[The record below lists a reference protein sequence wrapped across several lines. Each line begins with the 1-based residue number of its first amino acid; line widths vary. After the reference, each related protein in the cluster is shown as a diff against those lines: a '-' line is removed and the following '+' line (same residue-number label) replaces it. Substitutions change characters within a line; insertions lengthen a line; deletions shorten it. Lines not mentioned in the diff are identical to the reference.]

1 MAWSE
6 GEDKQAKKILNME
19 TNKVN
24 QTVESSDK
32 ETIKE
37 TVSVTSS
44 CSMENVLLPMRSA
57 GIRGNP
63 PALIRGPGTHG
74 FLNPKTEN
82 LSDAELS
89 DFSLNDTEEDE
100 EEFRNCVLLNGS
112 LNEGAS
118 LSNHSSSSRGL
129 PIGPSPPVSQ
139 VGSSTTEVFGKNGFP
154 LVRKVFTNTRER
166 WRQQNVS
173 SAFAELRKLVP
184 THPPDKKLS
193 KNEILRS
200 AIKYIKLLTRVLE
213 WQKEQEDKQEN
224 EPNNNNRIT
233 LNGHLSNSSNHNLT
247 SNGSLDNK
255 RNIKQQLLTFNHN
268 AQTPNNN
275 LLMIAPSPMMSQHFI
290 KTEQLESSDIM
301 NTNSRSSTNSVITQS
316 IPLIAVRNANTSKGS
331 KASKRKAAAE
341 ESVAKEDKKR
351 KKEAVVVAGCSANPN
366 NRI

>member
-6 GEDKQAKKILNME
+6 SENRQVKKDLNME
-19 TNKVN
+19 TNKTDVGAESLDK
-24 QTVESSDK
+24 QTAKDNAIER
-32 ETIKE
+32 
-37 TVSVTSS
+37 
-44 CSMENVLLPMRSA
+44 VLLPMRSA
-57 GIRGNP
+57 GLRGNP
-63 PALIRGPGTHG
+63 PALIRGATTHA
-74 FLNPKTEN
+74 FLNPKTES

-112 LNEGAS
+112 HNEGNS
-118 LSNHSSSSRGL
+118 LSNHSTSSRGL
-129 PIGPSPPVSQ
+129 PMASSPSNSQ
-139 VGSSTTEVFGKNGFP
+139 MGSNTNEVLGRNGFP

-213 WQKEQEDKQEN
+213 WQKEQDDKQEN

-233 LNGHLSNSSNHNLT
+233 LNGHITQSSTTTHNL
-247 SNGSLDNK
+247 NGSLDNK
-255 RNIKQQLLTFNHN
+255 RNVKQQILTFNHSSQ
-268 AQTPNNN
+268 AANNN
-275 LLMIAPSPMMSQHFI
+275 LLMIAPSNMMAQHYI
-290 KTEQLESSDIM
+290 KTEQLESSEVLGGNNRD
-301 NTNSRSSTNSVITQS
+301 TTAS
-316 IPLIAVRNANTSKGS
+316 IPLIAVRNSNSSRGTKAN
-331 KASKRKAAAE
+331 KRKATE
-341 ESVAKEDKKR
+341 ESVSKEDKKR
-351 KKEAVVVAGCSANPN
+351 KKEVVGANGATNSN

>member
-6 GEDKQAKKILNME
+6 GEDKQVKKILNME
-19 TNKVN
+19 TNKAN
-24 QTVESSDK
+24 QAVEST
-32 ETIKE
+32 EKE
-37 TVSVTSS
+37 TVKETATVSSS
-44 CSMENVLLPMRSA
+44 CSMENVLLPMRSS

-63 PALIRGPGTHG
+63 PALIRGTHA

-139 VGSSTTEVFGKNGFP
+139 VGSTTPEVFGKNGFP

-247 SNGSLDNK
+247 NGSLDNK
-255 RNIKQQLLTFNHN
+255 RNVKQQLLTFNHN
-268 AQTPNNN
+268 SQTPNNN
-275 LLMIAPSPMMSQHFI
+275 LLMIAPSPMMSHHFI
-290 KTEQLESSDIM
+290 KTEQLESLDIM
-301 NTNSRSSTNSVITQS
+301 STNSRSSTNNVITQS
-316 IPLIAVRNANTSKGS
+316 IPLIAVRSANTSKGA
-331 KASKRKAAAE
+331 KAAKRKAAAE
-341 ESVAKEDKKR
+341 EGVAKEDKKR
-351 KKEAVVVAGCSANPN
+351 KKEAVVAAGSSTNPN